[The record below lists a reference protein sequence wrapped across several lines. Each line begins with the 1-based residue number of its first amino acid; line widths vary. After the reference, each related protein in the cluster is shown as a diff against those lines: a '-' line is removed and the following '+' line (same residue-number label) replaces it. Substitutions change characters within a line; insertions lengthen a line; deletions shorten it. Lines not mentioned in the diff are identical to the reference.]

1 MAISTALGY
10 NTGSTITGTQQIGSL
25 AITTATT
32 VNYSPS
38 ANGGVTFWMGP
49 DETLGYVV
57 GVPVPLGNQTTPIG
71 GVNAFLGF
79 YRSASLTEASF
90 VSLVNGTFN
99 QSLTTGASAKTYLTN
114 NGYWTSYDKT
124 PLISGN
130 PQLVFD
136 FSSTSSYSNTGTNIA
151 DLSGRGNN
159 GVFSTG
165 TGNGSPTTVTGYNS
179 NGYLN
184 LPGTGA
190 QLSVRLPD
198 SLKPTGTANFTY
210 IIYMRPRG
218 LSYNGIDPGIMANHD
233 GTNGFVWE
241 MTTGQTFNV
250 FATRNN
256 SNITGMNFTG
266 GTGFNVWSTYAVK
279 FNGSST
285 TIYQYNNGILY
296 SANTVGATSIVS
308 STSWGF
314 FLGLRFNQWIN
325 ADFNYVAMYDTAL
338 SDTQITEIS
347 SLLTQRIIA

>member
-10 NTGSTITGTQQIGSL
+10 NTGSTITGAQQIGSL
-25 AITTATT
+25 AIATATT

-57 GVPVPLGNQTTPIG
+57 GVPVSGGNQTTPIG

-124 PLISGN
+124 PFISGN

-179 NGYLN
+179 NGYLR
-184 LPGTGA
+184 LPGTVA

-218 LSYNGIDPGIMANHD
+218 LSYNGIDPGVMANHD
-233 GTNGFVWE
+233 GTNGFVWL
-241 MTTGQTFNV
+241 MTTGQTFNTYI
-250 FATRNN
+250 TRNN
-256 SNITGMNFTG
+256 LNLAGMNFTG
-266 GTGFNVWSTYAVK
+266 GTGFNVWSTYVAK
-279 FNGSST
+279 FDGSSS
-285 TIYQYNNGILY
+285 TIYQYNNGTLY
-296 SANTVGATSIVS
+296 SVNTVGATSIVS
-308 STSWGF
+308 SPSWGF

-338 SDTQITEIS
+338 TDSEI
-347 SLLTQRIIA
+347 IIIGQNLSTRSPT